1 MGAGNS
7 AAMPMMTALSP
18 WLRAIILPSLI
29 LLSCQPVLAAEEKI
43 IAGENEDKPAV
54 KSSSSQAATT
64 AVNFQGTYSA
74 VVTGGT
80 IGLHLEQA
88 GEKVTGRLKGI
99 NAVYEMTG
107 SLRQDGRVVGI
118 ANSAKGKLYFSGQ
131 KEGRQIK
138 LLFAEPAANGTIDQD
153 KTRLILFTPGS
164 LSAST
169 VRQKALQAQLIQQP
183 ANPAAQAG
191 LVGTKQCGQEHSAC
205 MTACSRVGG
214 GITGMNQCIATRCQ
228 PSYQKCMAGRQPN
241 VTAADREWANQ
252 LSNSSAQIH
261 QQRMQSYQQQ
271 IDSTHNFSRQQEERL
286 NRERFGN

>member
-107 SLRQDGRVVGI
+107 SLGRM
-118 ANSAKGKLYFSGQ
+118 A
-131 KEGRQIK
+131 
-138 LLFAEPAANGTIDQD
+138 
-153 KTRLILFTPGS
+153 GS
-164 LSAST
+164 SASPIQPRASFIS
-169 VRQKALQAQLIQQP
+169 VARKKVGRSSCCLPNRLPMALSTRTRP
-183 ANPAAQAG
+183 ASFYLLRAACRPARSG
-191 LVGTKQCGQEHSAC
+191 KKR
-205 MTACSRVGG
+205 SR
-214 GITGMNQCIATRCQ
+214 
-228 PSYQKCMAGRQPN
+228 PS
-241 VTAADREWANQ
+241 
-252 LSNSSAQIH
+252 
-261 QQRMQSYQQQ
+261 
-271 IDSTHNFSRQQEERL
+271 
-286 NRERFGN
+286 